1 MEDDNSKGVDKG
13 NVVKGP
19 WKRVKV
25 VNQAKTQK
33 LSEDMMFCDEI
44 AETVMI
50 PMIHNLAEND
60 VDIKTNEFVQEVGFM
75 NEVIKS
81 MMYRHLGYLHPMQ
94 SFIKSMMS
102 TKTEA
107 IEDTYATFDHER
119 LAEITKEIK
128 SVTDEKDEE

>member
-25 VNQAKTQK
+25 VNQARQQK

-50 PMIHNLAEND
+50 PMIH
-60 VDIKTNEFVQEVGFM
+60 KTK
-75 NEVIKS
+75 I
-81 MMYRHLGYLHPMQ
+81 
-94 SFIKSMMS
+94 
-102 TKTEA
+102 
-107 IEDTYATFDHER
+107 TFN
-119 LAEITKEIK
+119 
-128 SVTDEKDEE
+128 